1 MLKPY
6 QTIEDV
12 LASPWARQP
21 QAERME
27 RTDRVLRSTK
37 LENNIYHDLRAE
49 DTAMDEI
56 ERSAGEKLRSFPALS
71 QDVFQSFYSLMPRHN
86 DETVLSSAARKFN
99 APILEHIT
107 QSEEY
112 PTLKEV
118 CEGRELPAYEA
129 ALEFV
134 STVSDE
140 LAELMSQLGGKKGA
154 LNTLEKL
161 EQTQEAA
168 AQRLTELLEKYD
180 AAHPDD
186 PSLNRDVI
194 KAANEAE
201 SKRRQ
206 VEAVTKLIDN
216 SAMQSKEA
224 VGGIVRHALSAASE
238 KAEEVQSIIGAWSNE
253 PGNLQRTPENKALL
267 ERVRA
272 SDILRDIAKY
282 LGRFREIFAQGK
294 RNGYTHGRGEKY
306 SLELGSDLSRALT
319 SELAMLAA
327 LETLPLFLRKYQR
340 RQIKQYRRREPIY
353 KGAGAM
359 ICCLDE
365 SGSTA
370 GECAAWGKAVALTL
384 LDIAESEGRKFALI
398 HFSGPGRFQTDRFLP
413 KQATVEDK
421 LRAAE
426 TFLDGGTD
434 FCTPMNEAL
443 RLMQEEG
450 FDNADIVFITD
461 GECLLPEEYIS
472 NLQKEQSVRRFTITG
487 ILLDQ
492 GNAGMDFSLKPFCQN
507 IYRTSELTGEAIV
520 RELVN
525 GRV

>member
-1 MLKPY
+1 M
-6 QTIEDV
+6 
-12 LASPWARQP
+12 
-21 QAERME
+21 
-27 RTDRVLRSTK
+27 
-37 LENNIYHDLRAE
+37 
-49 DTAMDEI
+49 
-56 ERSAGEKLRSFPALS
+56 
-71 QDVFQSFYSLMPRHN
+71 
-86 DETVLSSAARKFN
+86 
-99 APILEHIT
+99 
-107 QSEEY
+107 
-112 PTLKEV
+112 
-118 CEGRELPAYEA
+118 
-129 ALEFV
+129 
-134 STVSDE
+134 
-140 LAELMSQLGGKKGA
+140 
-154 LNTLEKL
+154 
-161 EQTQEAA
+161 
-168 AQRLTELLEKYD
+168 
-180 AAHPDD
+180 
-186 PSLNRDVI
+186 
-194 KAANEAE
+194 
-201 SKRRQ
+201 
-206 VEAVTKLIDN
+206 
-216 SAMQSKEA
+216 
-224 VGGIVRHALSAASE
+224 
-238 KAEEVQSIIGAWSNE
+238 
-253 PGNLQRTPENKALL
+253 

-327 LETLPLFLRKYQR
+327 PETLPLFLRKYQR

-353 KGAGAM
+353 KGAGDI

-384 LDIAESEGRKFALI
+384 LEIAESEGRKFALI
-398 HFSGPGRFQTDRFLP
+398 HFSGPGRFQTNLFLP
-413 KQATVEDK
+413 KQTTVEDK

-461 GECLLPEEYIS
+461 GECVLTQEYIS
-472 NLQKEQSVRRFTITG
+472 KLQEKQPARRFTITG

-492 GNAGMDFSLKPFCQN
+492 GNEGMDFSLKTFCQN

-525 GRV
+525 GQA